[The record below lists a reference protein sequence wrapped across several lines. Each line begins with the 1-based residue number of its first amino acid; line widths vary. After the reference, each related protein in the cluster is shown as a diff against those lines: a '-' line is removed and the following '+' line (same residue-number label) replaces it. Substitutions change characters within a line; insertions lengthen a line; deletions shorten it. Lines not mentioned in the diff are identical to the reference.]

1 MRNELLQ
8 QALPSDNFPPR
19 AWKEPKNLAAG
30 GRRRGVMAR
39 LDRAPEDGCFCGLR
53 GGGGETQR
61 VTVGRRPRRG
71 KLGSTTFGSGRDR
84 VT

>member
-30 GRRRGVMAR
+30 GRRGVMAR
-39 LDRAPEDGCFCGLR
+39 LDRAPRMDAFA
-53 GGGGETQR
+53 
-61 VTVGRRPRRG
+61 V
-71 KLGSTTFGSGRDR
+71 
-84 VT
+84 